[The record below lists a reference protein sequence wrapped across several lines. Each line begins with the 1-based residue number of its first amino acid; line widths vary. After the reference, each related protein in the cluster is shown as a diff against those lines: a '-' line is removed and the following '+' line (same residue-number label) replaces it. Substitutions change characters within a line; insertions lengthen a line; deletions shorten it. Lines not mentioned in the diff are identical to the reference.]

1 MLSDVKTTFKCI
13 PASRTTEGSTQG
25 GLPYQ
30 KEGGACQNN
39 LEKKTLKTEYREPF

>member
-39 LEKKTLKTEYREPF
+39 LEKKR